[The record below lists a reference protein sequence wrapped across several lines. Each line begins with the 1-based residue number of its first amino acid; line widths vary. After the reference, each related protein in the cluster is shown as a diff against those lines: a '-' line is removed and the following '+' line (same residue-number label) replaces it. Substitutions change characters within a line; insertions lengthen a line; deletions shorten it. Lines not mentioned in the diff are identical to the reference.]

1 MQSLSIETLGFRT
14 APIRSIVLD
23 MGFLNASQG
32 PWGDI
37 FTAFPLLECLRISDG
52 GYLDELFTGL
62 RSASISLDRPADGR
76 AVIACPL
83 LTAIYLG
90 VDDGATRVTA
100 TDSLLG
106 TIAACLE
113 SRSERGARLEI
124 LELYLTPADSFVRS
138 NNFGVLEQKYLPRF
152 QSLVGKLRYQSVG
165 AVGTC
170 ERCVRSVLPI
180 LTRRG

>member
-1 MQSLSIETLGFRT
+1 
-14 APIRSIVLD
+14 
-23 MGFLNASQG
+23 MGFLNVSQG
-32 PWGDI
+32 PWRDI

-113 SRSERGARLEI
+113 SRSERGSRLEI